1 MTWNRKT
8 SPQAEALLEA
18 LLEQPRKWKHGYE
31 LSKKTGLKSGT
42 LYPLLIRLSDR
53 DFLESDWQQP
63 DKPGTPPRHV
73 YRLTAKGMEVA
84 REQAIARIKSVPVSG
99 LVKKPSRP

>member
-8 SPQAEALLEA
+8 SPQAEALLDA

-31 LSKKTGLKSGT
+31 LSKKIGLKSGT

-53 DFLESDWQQP
+53 GFLESDWQPP
-63 DKPGTPPRHV
+63 DKSGTPPRHV
-73 YRLTAKGMEVA
+73 YRLTAKGLETA
-84 REQAIARIKSVPVSG
+84 RERADARIRSASMSG
-99 LVKKPSRP
+99 LIKTPSRP